1 MDFDTAFGRLIG
13 FEGGVSNNPQDP
25 GGLTKYGISQKA
37 FPNVDIA
44 NLTLEQAK
52 AIYKAQYWDAIR
64 ADTLPDVLRYVA
76 FDAAVNSGV
85 NRSNVWLQLALSG
98 NPEPYQALAR
108 FVGYRL
114 KFMASLSTWS
124 TFGRG
129 WTLRNADI
137 LTK

>member
-1 MDFDTAFGRLIG
+1 MDFETAFGRLIG
-13 FEGGVSNNPQDP
+13 FEGGLSNNPQDP

-37 FPNVDIA
+37 FPNLDIA
-44 NLTLEQAK
+44 NLTLDQAK
-52 AIYKAQYWDAIR
+52 AIYKQQYWDEIR
-64 ADTLPDVLRYVA
+64 ADTLPDPVRYVA
-76 FDAAVNSGV
+76 FDAAVNNGV
-85 NRSNVWLQLALSG
+85 NRANVWLQLALSG
-98 NPEPYQALAR
+98 NPDPYQSLCR

-114 KFMASLSTWS
+114 KFMTGLSTWQ